1 MYLNTSTVPTN
12 LLAQDQAAAFATPGR
27 IGRRPV
33 MLLALGIQDPA
44 LLEGITEWA
53 RANEWDVDLSSVRH
67 GQLPPASGF
76 DGVLTTVS
84 NQKIANWLSRLDCP
98 VVRMLDAT
106 FPKLARATAQ
116 YPAVNYDAEA
126 AGRLGAEHLLTVG
139 RPTFV
144 FCRQSVGSES
154 LATKRGFVRAIRESG
169 REPVVLDFMKDNPEL
184 SRNHAA
190 PRDLVREWM
199 VAKLQA
205 LPLPVAIMADD
216 DRCALDL
223 MAAARSIGLSVPGD
237 LAILGSQNQRH
248 LLGVSP
254 VEISSVDVNLQE
266 VGRSAAAL
274 LADLVN
280 GAKKPG
286 RPLLVQPV
294 QVDARAST
302 SLYIGPHRGV
312 RRAMS
317 FIRENFAQPLT
328 VADVAKQ
335 AGLTARGL
343 QKALLQEAGLTLVKE
358 ITRLRLEA
366 AMRLLGETA
375 YNLNEIA
382 ERTGLGDAKNLC
394 RLFQKYHG
402 VTPRKWRDGKRQ
414 SLENMAA
421 C

>member
-1 MYLNTSTVPTN
+1 MYLHNSSISTSPLV
-12 LLAQDQAAAFATPGR
+12 QDAGTAAVQAR
-27 IGRRPV
+27 NGRRPV
-33 MLLALGIQDPA
+33 MLVALGIHDPA
-44 LLEGITEWA
+44 LLEGITDWA
-53 RANEWDVDLSSVRH
+53 RGNEWDVDLSCVRH
-67 GQLPPASGF
+67 GHLPPASGF
-76 DGVLTTVS
+76 DGVLTTVN
-84 NQKIANWLSRLDCP
+84 NQKMANWLSRLECP
-98 VVRMLDAT
+98 VVRMLDAS
-106 FPKLARATAQ
+106 FPKLARATASL
-116 YPAVNYDAEA
+116 PVVNYDAEA

-144 FCRQSVGSES
+144 FCRLSPGSDS

-169 REPVVLDFMKDNPEL
+169 REPVVLDFMKDHPEL

-190 PRDLVREWM
+190 PRDLCREWM

-205 LPLPVAIMADD
+205 LPMPVAIMADD

-223 MAAARSIGLSVPGD
+223 IAAARSIGLSVPGD
-237 LAILGSQNQRH
+237 LAILGSQNQRQ
-248 LLGVSP
+248 LLSVSP
-254 VEISSVDVNLQE
+254 VEISSVDVNLRE
-266 VGRSAAAL
+266 VGRAAAGL
-274 LADLVN
+274 LSELVT
-280 GAKKPG
+280 GDRKKPS
-286 RPLLVQPV
+286 RALMVPPV

-317 FIRENFAQPLT
+317 FIRENFAEPLT

-335 AGLTARGL
+335 AGLTPRGL

-366 AMRLLGETA
+366 AMRLLGETTH
-375 YNLNEIA
+375 NLNEIA

-394 RLFQKYHG
+394 RLFQRYHG

-414 SLENMAA
+414 SLESMAA
-421 C
+421 S